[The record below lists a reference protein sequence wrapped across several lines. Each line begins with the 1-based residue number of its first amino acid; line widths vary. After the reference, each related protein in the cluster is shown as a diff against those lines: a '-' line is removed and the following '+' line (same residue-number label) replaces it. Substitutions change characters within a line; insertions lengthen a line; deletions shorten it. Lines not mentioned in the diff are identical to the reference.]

1 MAEFPWVRILE
12 RGVQVMRAME
22 HKTKRERRFERRMAE
37 RQAQAK
43 IFLELLHALEK
54 GDWARKRAALK
65 VRDVMAD
72 MGLKRC
78 ATPQTVNEWRDML
91 EGVLECLLLEGV
103 E

>member
-1 MAEFPWVRILE
+1 
-12 RGVQVMRAME
+12 MRAME

-54 GDWARKRAALK
+54 SDWARKRAVLK
-65 VRDVMAD
+65 VRDVIRDVMAD
-72 MGLKRC
+72 MELKRC

>member
-22 HKTKRERRFERRMAE
+22 HKTKRERRFERRMTE
-37 RQAQAK
+37 RQAEAQM
-43 IFLELLHALEK
+43 FLELLHALQK
-54 GDWARKRAALK
+54 SDWARKRAVLK

-72 MGLKRC
+72 MELKRC

>member
-1 MAEFPWVRILE
+1 
-12 RGVQVMRAME
+12 MRAME

-54 GDWARKRAALK
+54 GDWARKRAVLK

-72 MGLKRC
+72 MELKRC

>member
-1 MAEFPWVRILE
+1 
-12 RGVQVMRAME
+12 MRAME
-22 HKTKRERRFERRMAE
+22 HKTKRGRRFERRMAE

-54 GDWARKRAALK
+54 GDWARKHAVLK

-72 MGLKRC
+72 MELKRC

>member
-1 MAEFPWVRILE
+1 
-12 RGVQVMRAME
+12 MRAME

-37 RQAQAK
+37 RQAEAK

-54 GDWARKRAALK
+54 GDWARKRAVLK

-72 MGLKRC
+72 MELKRC

>member
-1 MAEFPWVRILE
+1 
-12 RGVQVMRAME
+12 MRAME
-22 HKTKRERRFERRMAE
+22 HKTKRGRRFERRMTE
-37 RQAQAK
+37 RQAAAK

-54 GDWARKRAALK
+54 GDWARKRAVLK

-72 MGLKRC
+72 MELKRC

>member
-1 MAEFPWVRILE
+1 
-12 RGVQVMRAME
+12 MRAME
-22 HKTKRERRFERRMAE
+22 HKTKRERRFERRMTE
-37 RQAQAK
+37 RQAQARM
-43 IFLELLHALEK
+43 FLELLHALEK
-54 GDWARKRAALK
+54 SDWARKRAVLK

-72 MGLKRC
+72 MELKRC

>member
-1 MAEFPWVRILE
+1 
-12 RGVQVMRAME
+12 MRAME
-22 HKTKRERRFERRMAE
+22 HKAKRGRRFERRMAE

-54 GDWARKRAALK
+54 GDWARKRAVLK

-72 MGLKRC
+72 MELKRC

>member
-1 MAEFPWVRILE
+1 
-12 RGVQVMRAME
+12 MRAME
-22 HKTKRERRFERRMAE
+22 HKTKRGRRFERRMTE
-37 RQAQAK
+37 RQAEAK

-91 EGVLECLLLEGV
+91 EGVLECLLLEGGK
-103 E
+103 